1 MDKGKITMLENIKQL
16 YKDNPKEFT
25 YKLISIILSS
35 FILPNIIL
43 LLFVVYMS
51 YGNFFSYDFF
61 IDGVFGMKLFFV
73 VTIFTTFTMSLMFT
87 GSIIAILGKKKYQYS
102 IFKDWWWVFLLNTIV
117 IIVFILGAFSKL
129 IPWEWLIFLFIISL
143 AISTHISMLL
153 FYDAKSQFISF
164 LIFMFTITFSTI
176 LFSEQTAR
184 LLSMGLKSFGIGGYI
199 NTEIIIKDNKIE
211 KGKLILLTP
220 KTVYIKP
227 YNKNGV
233 KIFQIN
239 YIESIYIGNDINIST
254 STTKHRSQ

>member
-1 MDKGKITMLENIKQL
+1 MLENLKQF
-16 YKDNPKEFT
+16 YKNNPKEFS
-25 YKLISIILSS
+25 YRLISIILSS

-73 VTIFTTFTMSLMFT
+73 ITIFTTFAMSLMFA

-102 IFKDWWWVFLLNTIV
+102 ILKEWWWIFLLNIMV
-117 IIVFILGAFSKL
+117 LIIFIIGAYSKL
-129 IPWEWLIFLFIISL
+129 IPWEWFIFLFIISI
-143 AISTHISMLL
+143 AICTHLSIML
-153 FYDAKSQFISF
+153 FYDAKNQLISF
-164 LIFMFTITFSTI
+164 ILFMFIIVFLTIY
-176 LFSEQTAR
+176 LSEQTAR

-199 NTEIIIKDNKIE
+199 NTEITIKDNKIE

-227 YNKNGV
+227 NNRIGV
-233 KIFQIN
+233 EIFQID
-239 YIESIYIGNDINIST
+239 YIESIYIGSDINISK
-254 STTKHRSQ
+254 STTKQSIR